1 MPYPLKSGKWRA
13 ERQIDGKRYSKVCAT
28 KREALDWE
36 SAVKKAVLAQP
47 EVKTPTVTALEWLNQ
62 FLDFSSERHSKICYQ
77 QRTRSA
83 RLFLS
88 AVSGETD
95 VEDITPH
102 IVLEA
107 MRYAAQ
113 RMSNAASN
121 AIRKNLGAAWAWG
134 IKYLGLP
141 VQNPFRVVE
150 QFPVDQ
156 SPRRVP
162 TEAEFNLVLDVA
174 QPRDRLFLQ
183 ACLHTAARKS
193 ELFRLKWS
201 DVDFE
206 RGVVMLGTRKRKGG
220 GMEYDPVPMT
230 STLRALL
237 LEQRKEG
244 WNKEYV
250 FCHCNG
256 EPYTNRIRLTRR
268 LCVKAEVEHFCLHA
282 IRHLTATLLA
292 KEGIPMKD
300 IQAILRHKRLATTEN
315 YIARMM
321 PRENVLESVLVKRE
335 RPETL
340 QRFEPEKSEV
350 PHGGPQFKASS
361 VKLQ

>member
-1 MPYPLKSGKWRA
+1 MPYLLKSGKWRA

-36 SAVKKAVLAQP
+36 SAITKVIQAQP
-47 EVKTPTVTALEWLNQ
+47 ETMIPTVTVLDWLNQ

-88 AVSGETD
+88 AVAGSTD
-95 VEDITPH
+95 VELITPH
-102 IVLEA
+102 TVLDS

-113 RMSNAASN
+113 RQSNASAN
-121 AIRKNLGAAWAWG
+121 AIRKNLGAAWGWG
-134 IKYLGLP
+134 VKYLGMP
-141 VQNPFRVVE
+141 PQNPFRVVE
-150 QFPVDQ
+150 PFPVDQ

-162 TEAEFNLVLDVA
+162 TEAEFNAVLDVA
-174 QPRDRLFLQ
+174 QQRDRIFLL

-230 STLRALL
+230 SKLRSLL
-237 LEQRKEG
+237 IEQRKEG

-268 LCVKAEVEHFCLHA
+268 LCVRAGVGHFCLHA

-292 KEGIPMKD
+292 KDGVPMKD

-315 YIARMM
+315 YIARML
-321 PRENVLESVLVKRE
+321 PRENVLESVLVKTERLE
-335 RPETL
+335 TQQRPEP
-340 QRFEPEKSEV
+340 QKSEV
-350 PHGGPQFKASS
+350 PHGSPHFESSS